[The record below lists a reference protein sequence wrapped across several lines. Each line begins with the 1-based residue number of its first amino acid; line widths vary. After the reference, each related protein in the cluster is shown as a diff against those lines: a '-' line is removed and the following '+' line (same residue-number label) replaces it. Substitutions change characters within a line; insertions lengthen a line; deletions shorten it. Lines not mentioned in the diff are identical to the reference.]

1 MFGHTPFHLK
11 TFLTLSRHTD
21 KKRTSTSRLASEKE
35 TEDSDYADSM
45 SEASEGE
52 NRVIEESSSTP
63 SSQDRAAAAVVNSGR
78 TIYNSR
84 PSDVERLFAEKESWK
99 DGSQPNYDLMRP
111 ELPKPLLD
119 AKVAMAGRHL
129 YVCYQKSSDKFE
141 VRIYTERC
149 RYKFVGGTFYTL
161 TDAVEHRNKALK
173 DVGRDPPKDELSPE
187 ESDNFIEQVKEDL
200 GFFNDGMAQFSKKS
214 TRRTNYE
221 KKYAKMLP
229 KYISVKSD
237 RNIFRVV
244 LGINGKRVNVGNYK
258 YLSEAIQGRDE
269 KLEDLGRPIPDSV
282 DENFNLVKY
291 STPKKTRPKTSQSP
305 HSHKSS
311 DKGKHSSSTVPERRS
326 SRKRVP
332 KRDRVDDDGL
342 DDDNFSEKGPAITPA
357 ATSSTVD
364 RSKSHKE
371 NPPVWMSTAMN
382 PHLESTVRT
391 SWWSNRKNAVQSND
405 PTQPGYWINRS
416 DEEAKQFIDKV
427 SSDVEKESKKH
438 PLINH
443 MMQNYPVKSHFV

>member
-1 MFGHTPFHLK
+1 
-11 TFLTLSRHTD
+11 
-21 KKRTSTSRLASEKE
+21 
-35 TEDSDYADSM
+35 M